1 MTPIED
7 AIAEVLADSTDL
19 SALVSGRIA
28 WGDRPQGDAVP
39 ALIFRCGES
48 ADYTARGGSN
58 GGIRSTEVELVG
70 IAELAA
76 DAFAVVNEAYNAL
89 DDQTREVNIGTTGR
103 KFVAVG
109 DSRPS
114 LLEPET
120 GEAEGRSEVLA
131 VLSCTL
137 FYR

>member
-7 AIAEVLADSTDL
+7 AIAAVLGASTDL
-19 SALVSGRIA
+19 AALVDDRIS

-39 ALIFRCGES
+39 AVIFRCGES
-48 ADYTARGGSN
+48 ADFTAN

-89 DDQTREVNIGTTGR
+89 DDQTLEVNIASTGR
-103 KFVAVG
+103 KFVSVG
-109 DSRPS
+109 DARPS

-120 GEAEGRSEVLA
+120 GEAEGRAEVVSVLA
-131 VLSCTL
+131 FTL
-137 FYR
+137 YYR